1 MTKERTKKIM
11 LVILSYS
18 LYGLIA
24 YVCLFETS
32 MGRAFL
38 DGLLGISKEKE
49 MLLTIKHYKEAN
61 MLLERELEK
70 KNERIRQLESEKKH

>member
-1 MTKERTKKIM
+1 MTKERKKIM
-11 LVILSYS
+11 LAILSYS
-18 LYGLIA
+18 LYGFIA
-24 YVCLFETS
+24 YMCLFETS